1 MNKDGLHVFC
11 DMDGVLANHDKQATE
26 LGVKLPR
33 DETSEVGDGNQY
45 EISDYHNDFFLTMKP
60 MPDFAVLEEWMST
73 IPHKHVHILSAVP
86 KRRTSALSVYDEKK
100 QWVKDKMP
108 WFRSRNIHIVF
119 REHKQL
125 FPKEYRHAILIDD
138 NKSNIYEWRAAGGIG
153 ILHLNAKESVRKAS
167 QVFNVLQSLII

>member
-1 MNKDGLHVFC
+1 
-11 DMDGVLANHDKQATE
+11 
-26 LGVKLPR
+26 
-33 DETSEVGDGNQY
+33 
-45 EISDYHNDFFLTMKP
+45 

-73 IPHKHVHILSAVP
+73 IPHSQTHILSAVP

-138 NKSNIYEWRAAGGIG
+138 NMTNVQEWRTCGGIG
-153 ILHLNAKESVRKAS
+153 ILHINAKETVRKAK
-167 QVFNVLQSLII
+167 QVFSALQSLI

>member
-1 MNKDGLHVFC
+1 MNKDGLHVFT
-11 DMDGVLANHDKQATE
+11 DMDGVLCDHDKQATKF
-26 LGVKLPR
+26 GVKLPV
-33 DETSEVGDGNQY
+33 DENSEEGFKY
-45 EISDYHNDFFLTMKP
+45 EISDYHNDFFLTMP
-60 MPDFAVLEEWMST
+60 TMPDFAVLEEWMST
-73 IPHKHVHILSAVP
+73 IPHSQTHILSAVP

-138 NKSNIYEWRAAGGIG
+138 NMTNVQEWRTCGGIG
-153 ILHLNAKESVRKAS
+153 ILHINAKETVRKAK
-167 QVFNVLQSLII
+167 QVFSALQSLI

>member
-26 LGVKLPR
+26 FGVKLPR
-33 DETSEVGDGNQY
+33 DENSEEGFKY
-45 EISDYHNDFFLTMKP
+45 EISDYHNDFFLTMP
-60 MPDFAVLEEWMST
+60 TMPDFAVLEEWMST
-73 IPHKHVHILSAVP
+73 IPHNQMHVLSAVP

-108 WFRSRNIHIVF
+108 WFRTRNIHIVF

-125 FPKEYRHAILIDD
+125 FPREYRHAILIDD